1 VRAIL
6 LSAGLGTRLRPLTN
20 EVPKCLVPIN
30 GRPLLDIWLEKLTLS
45 GFGPFL
51 VNTHY
56 LSGQVERYLSD
67 SCYASVVTL
76 LNEPQL
82 LGTAGTLIR
91 NRAFFEETDGLLLH
105 ADNYCLADL
114 EGFVYAHQN
123 RPVDCLLTMMTF
135 RTDSPSSCGIVE
147 LDERGVVIGFYE
159 KVSSPPGDLANGA
172 IYLLSNEFLNY
183 IGEEF
188 LGSVDFSVDVLPKML
203 GKIYTYETKEILIDI
218 GTISAYKAACANAV

>member
-1 VRAIL
+1 
-6 LSAGLGTRLRPLTN
+6 
-20 EVPKCLVPIN
+20 
-30 GRPLLDIWLEKLTLS
+30 
-45 GFGPFL
+45 
-51 VNTHY
+51 
-56 LSGQVERYLSD
+56 
-67 SCYASVVTL
+67 
-76 LNEPQL
+76 
-82 LGTAGTLIR
+82 
-91 NRAFFEETDGLLLH
+91 
-105 ADNYCLADL
+105 
-114 EGFVYAHQN
+114 
-123 RPVDCLLTMMTF
+123 MTF

>member
-1 VRAIL
+1 MRAIL